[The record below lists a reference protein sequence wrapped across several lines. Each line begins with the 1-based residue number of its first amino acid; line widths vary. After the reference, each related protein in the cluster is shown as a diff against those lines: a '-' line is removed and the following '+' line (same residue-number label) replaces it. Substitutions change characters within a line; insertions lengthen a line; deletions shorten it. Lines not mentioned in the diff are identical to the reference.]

1 MYEILQYILGSKL
14 VHRKSYYNLVLYRR
28 YWYDSFPW
36 DFRSFSQYMQ
46 TRVVPI
52 LRTNWGRL
60 YFILCNN
67 DHPEHIYF
75 NKDWCRLLCRP
86 LVFLSSC
93 LLKWSL
99 CRIYKCTLI
108 FHEKNTHFL
117 WWITSCSTETVTE
130 LICLFLFGMQI
141 M

>member
-1 MYEILQYILGSKL
+1 MYEILQHILSSKL
-14 VHRKSYYNLVLYRR
+14 VHRKSYYSLVLYRR

-46 TRVVPI
+46 TRVVPL

-60 YFILCNN
+60 YFIFCNN
-67 DHPEHIYF
+67 DHKNTF
-75 NKDWCRLLCRP
+75 TQDWCGLFCRP

-99 CRIYKCTLI
+99 CWNYKCTLI
-108 FHEKNTHFL
+108 FPEKNTHFL
-117 WWITSCSTETVTE
+117 LWITSCSTETVTE
-130 LICLFLFGMQI
+130 VIS
-141 M
+141 